1 MLLAVGTSFLALTT
15 SLAPPSKLAH
25 VPTLRHDTLPSTH
38 RHNRILLA
46 TVDDDDAT
54 TPQPPSVDETA
65 KADNTSDASDAN
77 DAPAADTTVDADA
90 IEVDADETSIAKE
103 ALMAEISD
111 GVVGAKPDRAV
122 VGEILLAL
130 EARNPTM
137 SPATSPLLNGKWK
150 VLYSTARS
158 PSLKAL
164 QLLLKG
170 ASRAPKS
177 PSGADMVD
185 INDAYLTISA
195 EQPRVESSLRTRV
208 LSFENTVKLYC
219 KLEAESAVRLV
230 ETYDSV
236 QSEYMDL
243 KLPFQPPTQFK
254 RSLLVSYLDDEL
266 LVIRDTMGRPDV
278 LQRCAAD
285 PDWAPSSVD
294 ASEST
299 NEDVPGAS

>member
-1 MLLAVGTSFLALTT
+1 MLAAL
-15 SLAPPSKLAH
+15 
-25 VPTLRHDTLPSTH
+25 
-38 RHNRILLA
+38 
-46 TVDDDDAT
+46 DDDDAT
-54 TPQPPSVDETA
+54 TPGTPSVDETA
-65 KADNTSDASDAN
+65 KAETTSDAPDAN
-77 DAPAADTTVDADA
+77 DAPAADATVDADA

-137 SPATSPLLNGKWK
+137 SPATSPQLNGKWK

-195 EQPRVESSLRTRV
+195 EQPRVESSLRTRL
-208 LSFENTVKLYC
+208 LSCENTVKRYC

-294 ASEST
+294 APEST
-299 NEDVPGAS
+299 NEDAPGAS